1 MVSITLENEEELTK
15 FLSEESV
22 QDWSHYHQDRR
33 TLSGDD
39 KRKKAIG
46 ESHMVGESPV
56 ALPLSL
62 GMREDMQNLL
72 PKRSRQLK
80 NRRRLRRR
88 LLGRRADKGGR
99 GGTDGHRQQ
108 GAPGPSS
115 QVDCF
120 SSSFSFFEGPCCQL
134 WQGQGSAQRLTSPV
148 RPSVAQTRQQPEPSF
163 PIP

>member
-1 MVSITLENEEELTK
+1 
-15 FLSEESV
+15 
-22 QDWSHYHQDRR
+22 
-33 TLSGDD
+33 
-39 KRKKAIG
+39 
-46 ESHMVGESPV
+46 MVGESPV

-80 NRRRLRRR
+80 NRRRL
-88 LLGRRADKGGR
+88 LGLGADQGGR

-108 GAPGPSS
+108 GPPGSSS

-120 SSSFSFFEGPCCQL
+120 SSFFSFLFEGPCCQL
-134 WQGQGSAQRLTSPV
+134 WQGQGSAQRLTSAI
-148 RPSVAQTRQQPEPSF
+148 RPSVAQSRQQPEPSF